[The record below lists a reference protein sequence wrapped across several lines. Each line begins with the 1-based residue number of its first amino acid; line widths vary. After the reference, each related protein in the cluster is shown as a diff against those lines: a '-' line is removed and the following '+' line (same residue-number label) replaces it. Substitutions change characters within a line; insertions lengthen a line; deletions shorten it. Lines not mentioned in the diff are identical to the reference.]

1 MGNLTRQDYIVK
13 LLMQK
18 KKMSVEEL
26 ASILSVT
33 PTTIRRDLL
42 ILEEKHQIVRTR
54 GFALFNENFQKDY
67 DGHLRTELFYNE
79 KQRIAGKAL
88 ELVSSHSSIFL
99 DSGTTILEFAK
110 ELNQCT
116 DLEDINIVTNAIDV
130 AQSLFNVNQ
139 IFMPGGVLHHYSKV
153 LFGIDTASYFKDI
166 NADIAFMGTN
176 GLLNC
181 PGLTVSIPFFLD
193 IKRNMIRSASKG
205 VALADS
211 SKFMCRGIY
220 TYCEYS
226 EVDVLITVQTPENE
240 AALDRIRN
248 SNPGIDIILA

>member
-1 MGNLTRQDYIVK
+1 MGNLTRQDCIMK

-18 KKMSVEEL
+18 NKMAVDEL
-26 ASILSVT
+26 AIMLSVT

-42 ILEEKHQIVRTR
+42 VLEEKHQVIRTR
-54 GFALFNENFQKDY
+54 GFALLNEDFRSDY

-79 KQRIAGKAL
+79 KLRIAEKAL
-88 ELVSSHSSIFL
+88 ELVTSHSSLFL
-99 DSGTTILEFAK
+99 DSGTTILKFAR
-110 ELNQCT
+110 ELNRQT

-130 AQSLFNVNQ
+130 AQSLSNINQ

-153 LFGIDTASYFKDI
+153 LFGIDTADYFKDI
-166 NADIAFMGTN
+166 HADIAFMGTN
-176 GLLNC
+176 GLQNC

-193 IKRNMIRSASKG
+193 IKRNMIRSASKV

-220 TYCEYS
+220 TYCEYN
-226 EVDVLITVQTPENE
+226 EVDILITVQTPENE
-240 AALDRIRN
+240 AALDKIRN
-248 SNPGIDIILA
+248 LNPNITIMLA